1 MAATDGRR
9 QSSGKRGEGKRRE
22 RERER
27 TRKKTRRK
35 PGKRRKKGTEEMDS
49 SFFFFSLHLHLLLRS
64 SSISMWGATQNGTVS
79 IPLLP
84 CPLSWSANTSR
95 IFAKSYGFNFS
106 HYFTEFVCVSFVL
119 PSFVEVCWVLLSST
133 TAINKSQISLCSPP
147 PFWFFIFFN
156 RVPFTNS
163 SASPFSFY
171 RCFSHFLLSVV
182 SHRPVTPAMQRN
194 KLRSLKRETQK
205 KNETKIREETKKN
218 LTWRKK
224 TGKTFWPFVGGRCS
238 AHLKNKPSAGDAGT
252 QSNPVN
258 ISINS
263 VKTLEKN
270 IKSNEK
276 VGAL

>member
-147 PFWFFIFFN
+147 LLILYFFQSCTLHKFIGLPLFFLSLFLSFSSFG
-156 RVPFTNS
+156 RFS
-163 SASPFSFY
+163 SAS
-171 RCFSHFLLSVV
+171 H
-182 SHRPVTPAMQRN
+182 T
-194 KLRSLKRETQK
+194 
-205 KNETKIREETKKN
+205 
-218 LTWRKK
+218 
-224 TGKTFWPFVGGRCS
+224 
-238 AHLKNKPSAGDAGT
+238 GDA
-252 QSNPVN
+252 
-258 ISINS
+258 
-263 VKTLEKN
+263 KK
-270 IKSNEK
+270 
-276 VGAL
+276 